1 MEQGF
6 SDIIGEGNFL
16 FYNQGRLFIN
26 CRLGCL
32 AKCDYCYLSD
42 IGIPK
47 GQIVSQINANQ
58 IIRAIKANSKTFWR
72 PDRTLVS
79 FGCYSD
85 PWDYYSKHH
94 TKKIMMFLNEL
105 GYKVTLSTKQSIK
118 LADLKQLDRLN
129 RNHFFFLISLPVP
142 NEILKREQGT
152 SSLRDRINSL
162 KALHNNR
169 FNVALYIKP
178 FFEIQTAKNI
188 PTIIEIL
195 KSYRVPVILGRLFV
209 DCSKNI
215 GKKAVIT
222 NSNILVESENEE
234 YFNVKTILQKYTT
247 VYENS
252 YQVFGG
258 KK

>member
-1 MEQGF
+1 
-6 SDIIGEGNFL
+6 
-16 FYNQGRLFIN
+16 
-26 CRLGCL
+26 
-32 AKCDYCYLSD
+32 
-42 IGIPK
+42 
-47 GQIVSQINANQ
+47 VSQINANL
-58 IIRAIKANSKTFWR
+58 IIRAINENSKTFWR

-94 TKKIMMFLNEL
+94 TKRIMIFLNEL
-105 GYKVTLSTKQSIK
+105 GYKVTLSTKQTIK
-118 LADLKQLDRLN
+118 PSDLKQLDRLN
-129 RNHFFFLISLPVP
+129 RNHFFFFISLPLAD
-142 NEILKREQGT
+142 EIFEREKGT

-162 KALHNNR
+162 KALHNSR

-209 DCSKNI
+209 DCSENI
-215 GKKAVIT
+215 GKKAVI
-222 NSNILVESENEE
+222 NKRNILVESESEE
-234 YFNVKTILQKYTT
+234 YFAIKAVLQKYTT

-252 YQVFGG
+252 HQVFGG
-258 KK
+258 IGK